1 MELKITECFGS
12 FGSFGASDFLNDILC
27 FKNVIDYTRAIA
39 NAYKADEDEDY
50 DKESCV
56 DDLSFKPMYYSVSFD
71 GKTYVVVEDGG
82 LMLNSNNEA
91 VDVLID
97 AMFAYV
103 KDSHTFD
110 FIQDNIKITLDIFEQ
125 ELVIEL

>member
-1 MELKITECFGS
+1 MELKVTECFGS
-12 FGSFGASDFLNDILC
+12 FGVSDFLNDILC

-91 VDVLID
+91 IDVLID
-97 AMFAYV
+97 AMYAYSS
-103 KDSHTFD
+103 DSHTFD
-110 FIQDNIKITLDIFEQ
+110 FIQDNIKITLDIFEH

>member
-1 MELKITECFGS
+1 MELKITEC
-12 FGSFGASDFLNDILC
+12 FGSFGASDFLNDILR

-71 GKTYVVVEDGG
+71 GKTYVVVEGGG
-82 LMLNSNNEA
+82 LMLDSNDEA
-91 VDVLID
+91 IDVLID
-97 AMFAYV
+97 AMYAYSS
-103 KDSHTFD
+103 DSHTFD
-110 FIQDNIKITLDIFEQ
+110 FIQDNIKITLDIFEH

>member
-1 MELKITECFGS
+1 MELKVTEC
-12 FGSFGASDFLNDILC
+12 FGSFGASDFLNDILR

-56 DDLSFKPMYYSVSFD
+56 DDLSFKPVYYSVSFD

-91 VDVLID
+91 IDVLID
-97 AMFAYV
+97 AMYAYSS
-103 KDSHTFD
+103 DSHTFD
-110 FIQDNIKITLDIFEQ
+110 FIQDNIKITLDIFEH

>member
-12 FGSFGASDFLNDILC
+12 FGAVDFLNDILR
-27 FKNVIDYTRAIA
+27 FRNVIDYTRAIA

-82 LMLNSNNEA
+82 LMLNSNDEA
-91 VDVLID
+91 IDVLID
-97 AMFAYV
+97 AMYAYSS
-103 KDSHTFD
+103 DSHTFD
-110 FIQDNIKITLDIFEQ
+110 FIQDNIKITLDIFEH

>member
-1 MELKITECFGS
+1 MELKITECDGIC
-12 FGSFGASDFLNDILC
+12 GASDFLNDILC

-71 GKTYVVVEDGG
+71 GKTYVVVVEDGG

-91 VDVLID
+91 IDVLID
-97 AMFAYV
+97 AMYAYSS
-103 KDSHTFD
+103 DSHTFD
-110 FIQDNIKITLDIFEQ
+110 FIQDNIKITLDIFEH
-125 ELVIEL
+125 ELSIEL

>member
-1 MELKITECFGS
+1 MELKMTECDGIC
-12 FGSFGASDFLNDILC
+12 GASDFLNDILR

-91 VDVLID
+91 IDVLID
-97 AMFAYV
+97 AMYAYSSG
-103 KDSHTFD
+103 SHTFD
-110 FIQDNIKITLDIFEQ
+110 FIQDNIKIALDIFEH